1 MFDFFLN
8 LHPVVQ
14 AGLAGIVTWFFTA
27 LGSSLVFF
35 MGEINR
41 KLLDAMNGFAAGVMI
56 AASFWS
62 LLAPSIEYAEAGGY
76 GKWSFF
82 PALVGFVAG
91 GLFLSLLDKII
102 PHMHMDKTRSE
113 AEGVPTQ
120 LSSTFLLFLAITIH
134 NIPEGL
140 SVGVA
145 YGAVGSGLANAS
157 MASAISLT
165 LGIALQ
171 NFPEGSALAM
181 PIRANG
187 NSRWRAFNLGQASA
201 LVEIVGAIL
210 GAWLVTQMTV
220 ILPYALAFAAGAMI
234 FVCVE
239 ELIPE
244 SQSNG
249 NEDLATLA
257 LIAGFAVMMVLD
269 VALG

>member
-1 MFDFFLN
+1 M
-8 LHPVVQ
+8 
-14 AGLAGIVTWFFTA
+14 
-27 LGSSLVFF
+27 
-35 MGEINR
+35 
-41 KLLDAMNGFAAGVMI
+41 
-56 AASFWS
+56 
-62 LLAPSIEYAEAGGY
+62 
-76 GKWSFF
+76 
-82 PALVGFVAG
+82 
-91 GLFLSLLDKII
+91 
-102 PHMHMDKTRSE
+102 
-113 AEGVPTQ
+113 PTP